1 MIPLKTNNLNHMKIV
16 SDLLTGIEGIQV
28 FYIIGLLIFVALFV
42 VIFIRTIRM
51 KNSDMEDI
59 KNSILADGES
69 DDIITSN

>member
-1 MIPLKTNNLNHMKIV
+1 MKIV
-16 SDLLTGIEGIQV
+16 SDLLTSIEGIQI
-28 FYIIGLLIFVALFV
+28 FYIIGLLIFVALFI
-42 VIFIRTIRM
+42 VIFVRTMRL